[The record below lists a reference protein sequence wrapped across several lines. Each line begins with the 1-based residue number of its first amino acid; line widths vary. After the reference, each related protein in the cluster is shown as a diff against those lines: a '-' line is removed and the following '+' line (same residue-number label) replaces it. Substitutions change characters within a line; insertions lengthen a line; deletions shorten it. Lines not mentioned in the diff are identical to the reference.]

1 MTKTLQGKLLGNNP
15 HEPNENTLNKIL
27 TNQKQHCIKRKIHYD
42 LGIFQNAKSFKI
54 WKSINVVEYIYKR
67 NVLYCDLINAENIS

>member
-27 TNQKQHCIKRKIHYD
+27 TNQKQHCKKE
-42 LGIFQNAKSFKI
+42 
-54 WKSINVVEYIYKR
+54 KSIMTWTYSRMQSSSRFENQLMLFNTFTKEMHYIM
-67 NVLYCDLINAENIS
+67 I